1 MNPGIPEDAT
11 RTMIGL
17 LREVPT
23 TTTMREN
30 ATATATATT
39 TGATI
44 EIVGMRIGICTLT
57 SGSADAARLL
67 IGPGTLIGREAV
79 DSFQRGAIVGVLP

>member
-11 RTMIGL
+11 KTMIGL
-17 LREVPT
+17 LREAPT

-30 ATATATATT
+30 ATATT

-57 SGSADAARLL
+57 SGSADAARPL
-67 IGPGTLIGREAV
+67 IGPGTLIGHEVV
-79 DSFQRGAIVGVLP
+79 DSFQRGAIVGMLP